1 MDDKIYDLII
11 VGGGAAGLTAA
22 VYASR
27 GGLDFV
33 LLDTASSM
41 GSQITQTD
49 DIDNYT
55 GYQKVNGMELV
66 MKFYEHAKR

>member
-1 MDDKIYDLII
+1 MRPAADLI
-11 VGGGAAGLTAA
+11 
-22 VYASR
+22 
-27 GGLDFV
+27 FV